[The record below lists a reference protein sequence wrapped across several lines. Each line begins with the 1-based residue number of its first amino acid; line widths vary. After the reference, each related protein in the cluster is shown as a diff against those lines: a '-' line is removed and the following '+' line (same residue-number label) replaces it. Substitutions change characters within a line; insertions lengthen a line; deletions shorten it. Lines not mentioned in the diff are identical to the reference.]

1 MSRACLRADIVF
13 DEMMT
18 GPEEKEASILQT
30 DPLFL
35 DILFVFSSFFLRIYT
50 FLLPRTSGKLFCLF
64 FLVCLALVRG
74 LSGGQTI

>member
-35 DILFVFSSFFLRIYT
+35 DILFVFSSFFCVFTLSYYRGPLENC
-50 FLLPRTSGKLFCLF
+50 FVCF
-64 FLVCLALVRG
+64 FLYVWLWLEG
-74 LSGGQTI
+74 